1 MLRYIL
7 YIKDKFFNFEKNYA
21 ILENNC
27 KIKNIIISHLV
38 NYDNINFKNDFYF
51 GELASMLNRSSTLL
65 IFIDHIKSQK
75 NKIKQN
81 LNENFIILS
90 QNLSFFE
97 EIRVHSICLFKI
109 MFKSKNKITLI
120 EYINLVDNERI
131 FKQLKKIIISYKP
144 KKVIFTFEG
153 NEYERLLVN
162 SSKINN
168 LNFETIGYQFG
179 VIKKKQ
185 ILNFKTLNKKFIAKK
200 ILTINKYNEKLLNKS
215 IGKRSEII
223 NIGSLKIP
231 KKIYFSRKR
240 KKSKKEKKILVL
252 PEGIPEEMNIF
263 LNFCGSEMNNNFKF
277 NIRLHPILKNNNYL
291 KKISVKISHNI
302 NFSRNSLIKD
312 LQENNYVLY
321 RGTSTIIEA
330 INFNLIPVYLNKIN
344 ELSVDPLFQINKH
357 HIINED
363 NKFSDFL
370 NISNKKSLISERK
383 HLSLFAKNYYEKPK
397 INLIEKI
404 FS

>member
-1 MLRYIL
+1 M
-7 YIKDKFFNFEKNYA
+7 
-21 ILENNC
+21 
-27 KIKNIIISHLV
+27 
-38 NYDNINFKNDFYF
+38 
-51 GELASMLNRSSTLL
+51 
-65 IFIDHIKSQK
+65 
-75 NKIKQN
+75 
-81 LNENFIILS
+81 
-90 QNLSFFE
+90 
-97 EIRVHSICLFKI
+97 
-109 MFKSKNKITLI
+109 
-120 EYINLVDNERI
+120 
-131 FKQLKKIIISYKP
+131 
-144 KKVIFTFEG
+144 
-153 NEYERLLVN
+153 
-162 SSKINN
+162 
-168 LNFETIGYQFG
+168 
-179 VIKKKQ
+179 
-185 ILNFKTLNKKFIAKK
+185 
-200 ILTINKYNEKLLNKS
+200 
-215 IGKRSEII
+215 
-223 NIGSLKIP
+223 
-231 KKIYFSRKR
+231 
-240 KKSKKEKKILVL
+240 KKEKKILVL

-383 HLSLFAKNYYEKPK
+383 NLSLFAKNYYEKPK